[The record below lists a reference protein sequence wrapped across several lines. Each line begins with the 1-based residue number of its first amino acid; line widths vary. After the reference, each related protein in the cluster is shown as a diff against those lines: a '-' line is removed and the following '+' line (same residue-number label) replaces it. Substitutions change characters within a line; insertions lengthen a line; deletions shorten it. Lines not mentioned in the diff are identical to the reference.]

1 MKLWIIYKEE
11 IGFLKIIAERLQ
23 DRLEDYIDVSV
34 GTAKKIDPSLLLEE
48 KLDYLIIG
56 DFISE
61 TIPSLEIQN
70 WVVKYIEISKINN
83 LSLKALSGFYITL
96 TDIKNNNLW
105 VEFLQDNVNAEIIY
119 PPILRLKLNRAELAF
134 ENGVHEIV
142 KVYSNEFIEFI
153 INNKKNNKRSL

>member
-11 IGFLKIIAERLQ
+11 IGFLKIIAESLQ

-83 LSLKALSGFYITL
+83 LSLKASSGFYITL